1 MYIFISKISSWL
13 SQPFFNMAN
22 VLEGFPI
29 VFAFVLGIVGALAPC
44 QFVANVSAVTLYGNR
59 SLQRKIVW
67 KDILGFI
74 LGKIVA
80 FSLLG
85 ILIWILGREIE
96 QTLTMYFP
104 WIRKLIGPLLIIV
117 GLVMV
122 GVIKL
127 KGTISIVKQV
137 QGNHLE
143 RPFASFLLGFSF
155 SLAFCPTM
163 FVLYFVSLIP
173 VVLSSSYGFILPTL
187 FAIGTVL
194 PLIIT
199 IFFIWYLGGS
209 GALLKK
215 GRKFGSFIQKVA
227 GVFMFLVG
235 ILDTITYWY

>member
-22 VLEGFPI
+22 ALEGFPI
-29 VFAFVLGIVGALAPC
+29 AFALVLGIVGALAPC

-59 SLQRKIVW
+59 SLQSRIVW

-74 LGKIVA
+74 FGKIVA

-85 ILIWILGREIE
+85 ILIWFLGREIE
-96 QTLTMYFP
+96 GVLIMYFP
-104 WIRKLIGPLLIIV
+104 WLRKLMGPLLIIV
-117 GLVMV
+117 GLVMI

-127 KGTISIVKQV
+127 RGTFRLVKQSEDK
-137 QGNHLE
+137 QLE

-163 FVLYFVSLIP
+163 FVLYFVTLMP

-199 IFFIWYLGGS
+199 IFLIWYLGAS
-209 GALLKK
+209 GALLRK
-215 GRKFGSFIQKVA
+215 GRKLGTLIQKAA
-227 GVFMFLVG
+227 GVFMVLVG
-235 ILDTITYWY
+235 ILDFIIYCS

>member
-1 MYIFISKISSWL
+1 MYIFISKISSLL
-13 SQPFFNMAN
+13 SQPFSNMAN
-22 VLEGFPI
+22 ALEGFPI
-29 VFAFVLGIVGALAPC
+29 AFAFVLGLVGAMAPC

-59 SLQRKIVW
+59 SLQSRIVW

-85 ILIWILGREIE
+85 ILIWFLGREIE
-96 QTLTMYFP
+96 GVLTIYFP
-104 WIRKLIGPLLIIV
+104 WIRKLMGPLLIIV
-117 GLVMV
+117 GLVMI
-122 GVIKL
+122 GVIKI
-127 KGTISIVKQV
+127 KGTFRFIKQAEDK
-137 QGNHLE
+137 QID

-163 FVLYFVSLIP
+163 FVLYFVTLMP

-187 FAIGTVL
+187 FALGTVL

-199 IFFIWYLGGS
+199 IFLIWYLGAS

-215 GRKFGSFIQKVA
+215 GRKLGTLTQKFA
-227 GVFMFLVG
+227 GVFIILVG
-235 ILDTITYWY
+235 ILDSFTYWT

>member
-22 VLEGFPI
+22 ALEGFPI

-104 WIRKLIGPLLIIV
+104 WIRKLMGPLLIIV

-122 GVIKL
+122 DVIKL
-127 KGTISIVKQV
+127 KGTISLVKQAE
-137 QGNHLE
+137 GNHLE

-199 IFFIWYLGGS
+199 IFLIWYLGGS

-227 GVFMFLVG
+227 GVFMILVG
-235 ILDTITYWY
+235 ILDTITYLY

>member
-22 VLEGFPI
+22 SLEGFPI
-29 VFAFVLGIVGALAPC
+29 AFAFVLGIVGALAPC

-59 SLQRKIVW
+59 SLQSRIVW

-85 ILIWILGREIE
+85 ILIWFLGREIE
-96 QTLTMYFP
+96 GVLTMYFP
-104 WIRKLIGPLLIIV
+104 WIRKLMGSLLIIV
-117 GLVMV
+117 GLVML

-127 KGTISIVKQV
+127 RGTFKLVKQAEDK
-137 QGNHLE
+137 QLE

-163 FVLYFVSLIP
+163 FVLYFVTLMPI
-173 VVLSSSYGFILPTL
+173 VLSSSYGLMLPTV

-199 IFFIWYLGGS
+199 IFLIWYLGGS

-215 GRKFGSFIQKVA
+215 GRKLGTNIQNIA
-227 GVFMFLVG
+227 GVLMIIVG
-235 ILDTITYWY
+235 IVDTVTYWS

>member
-1 MYIFISKISSWL
+1 
-13 SQPFFNMAN
+13 MAN
-22 VLEGFPI
+22 SLEGFPI
-29 VFAFVLGIVGALAPC
+29 AFAFVLGIVGALAPC

-59 SLQRKIVW
+59 SLQSRIVW

-85 ILIWILGREIE
+85 ILIWFLGREIE
-96 QTLTMYFP
+96 GVLTMYFP
-104 WIRKLIGPLLIIV
+104 WIRKLMGSLLIIV
-117 GLVMV
+117 GLVML

-127 KGTISIVKQV
+127 RGTFKLVKQAEDK
-137 QGNHLE
+137 QLE
-143 RPFASFLLGFSF
+143 RPFASFLLGFSL

-163 FVLYFVSLIP
+163 FVLYFVTLMPI
-173 VVLSSSYGFILPTL
+173 VLSSSYGLMLPTV

-199 IFFIWYLGGS
+199 IFLIWYLGGS

-215 GRKFGSFIQKVA
+215 GRKLGTNIQKIA
-227 GVFMFLVG
+227 GVLMIIVG
-235 ILDTITYWY
+235 IVDTVTYWS